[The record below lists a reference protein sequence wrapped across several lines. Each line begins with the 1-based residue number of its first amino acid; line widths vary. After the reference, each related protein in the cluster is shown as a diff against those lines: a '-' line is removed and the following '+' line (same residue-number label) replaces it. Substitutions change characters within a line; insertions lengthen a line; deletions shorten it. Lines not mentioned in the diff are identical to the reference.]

1 MNQKR
6 EMKMSKGTLKDFYL
20 DEGEY
25 KKVSLD
31 LLKSMLCRWLDF
43 ETDRIHDKEE
53 PEPEFNIKRKD
64 NNLFLKITEEGSED
78 FMDEG
83 TEYYMVLQSL
93 KDENEMKEEIEN
105 EKQYNKEHG
114 VLVRQTFP
122 FPIGEEEE

>member
-6 EMKMSKGTLKDFYL
+6 EMKMSEETLKDFDL
-20 DEGEY
+20 PDGEY

-31 LLKSMLCRWLDF
+31 LLKSMLCGWLDF
-43 ETDRIHDKEE
+43 EMEKKYDKGEE
-53 PEPEFNIKRKD
+53 TPESQLKRED
-64 NNLFLKITEEGSED
+64 NKLFLTITKEGSED

-105 EKQYNKEHG
+105 EKQYYKESG
-114 VLVRQTFP
+114 VLVKQTFP
-122 FPIGEEEE
+122 FPIEEEE

>member
-1 MNQKR
+1 
-6 EMKMSKGTLKDFYL
+6 MKMSEETLKDFDL
-20 DEGEY
+20 PDGEY

-53 PEPEFNIKRKD
+53 PEPEFNIKRED
-64 NNLFLKITEEGSED
+64 NKLFLKITEEGSED

-93 KDENEMKEEIEN
+93 KDEEEMKQEIEF

-122 FPIGEEEE
+122 FPIGEEE

>member
-6 EMKMSKGTLKDFYL
+6 EMKMSEGTLKDFYL

-53 PEPEFNIKRKD
+53 PEPEFNIKRED
-64 NNLFLKITEEGSED
+64 NKLFLKITEEGSED

-105 EKQYNKEHG
+105 E
-114 VLVRQTFP
+114 
-122 FPIGEEEE
+122 